1 MEDGRHAEPHKD
13 RNVKRRRTKT
23 FSGSLQDSRA
33 VYDTEMLETSAALSK
48 ILEERV
54 RPHSWSYLLYA
65 LLGPLLTFA
74 MDYAAYVV
82 WPMKDAFVHPDTW

>member
-1 MEDGRHAEPHKD
+1 
-13 RNVKRRRTKT
+13 
-23 FSGSLQDSRA
+23 
-33 VYDTEMLETSAALSK
+33 MLETNRALSM

>member
-1 MEDGRHAEPHKD
+1 MEDGRQTKLEND
-13 RNVKRRRTKT
+13 RNLKRRKTKT
-23 FSGSLQDSRA
+23 FSGGLQDSRA
-33 VYDTEMLETSAALSK
+33 AYNEEMLETDGALTR

-65 LLGPLLTFA
+65 LLGPLLTFV
-74 MDYAAYVV
+74 MVFAAYVV